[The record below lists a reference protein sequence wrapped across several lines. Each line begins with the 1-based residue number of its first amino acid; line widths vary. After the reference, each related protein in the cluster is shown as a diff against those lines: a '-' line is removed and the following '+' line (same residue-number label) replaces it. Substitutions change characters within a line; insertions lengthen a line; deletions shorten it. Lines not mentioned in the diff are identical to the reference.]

1 MMSVDIVNLIETN
14 PITKLNGNYQS
25 KLIEKVK
32 THFTDYEQ
40 QMFVAS
46 FYCYLNY
53 NKSDFVIDLDNIWRW
68 LGFASKFNSKRLL
81 EKCFIIEKDYKILL
95 NHQVRQ
101 SDDTIINKD
110 YKILLLTKERQ
121 SDDTRGGHNK
131 ETFMLTIE
139 TFKKYCMKAGTK
151 KADEIHDYFIKLE
164 EILHEIIKEESDE
177 LKLQLEQKNTEIQ
190 QIEESK
196 DKELEMKLKQQQC
209 LEREKV
215 LLNQYA
221 TIGSI
226 IYIIKV
232 KTFKTGEYIIKIGQS
247 RKGIM
252 NRYNEHKHKY
262 EECLLLD
269 CFSVNRSH
277 DFENFLHNHEDIRGN
292 RVNNLL
298 NHETELELFL
308 IGKNLS
314 YKTLLKIINNNLT
327 YFDSNDIRK
336 LEKENE
342 QLKMMMQMKND
353 GNDSPL
359 IHELLNMMKSMSSKI
374 DNLEQILQEK
384 TSITTKEEPKIT
396 TGFSQPLATIGPRL
410 QQIHPETLRLV
421 KVYETVSECMKEDT
435 KMKRPSLTK
444 AIMENLVYNG
454 FRWLFVD
461 RELDPSIIH
470 KIEPTKQTKTQN
482 LGYIAQINKEQT
494 EIVNVFIDRKT
505 AAHMNGYE
513 STAALDNPVKNY
525 TLSKDSYYKLYDD
538 CEDELKSA
546 FEEQCGEPFL
556 YKNGAGQF
564 DAENKLTKEFAS
576 KYDCIKQLKMSDK
589 ILAKCYNKD
598 IQYNGYYYKEIGSKL
613 SMK

>member
-53 NKSDFVIDLDNIWRW
+53 NKSEFVIDLDNIWGW
-68 LGFASKFNSKRLL
+68 VGFGQKVNAKRLL
-81 EKCFIIEKDYKILL
+81 EKHF
-95 NHQVRQ
+95 
-101 SDDTIINKD
+101 IINKD
-110 YKILLLTKERQ
+110 YKLSLCQPAGQ
-121 SDDTRGGHNK
+121 STHIKGGHNK

-139 TFKKYCMKAGTK
+139 TFKKYCMKAGTT

-164 EILHEIIKEESDE
+164 EILQEIMKEESDE
-177 LKLQLEQKNTEIQ
+177 LKLQLEEKNVEI
-190 QIEESK
+190 ESK
-196 DKELEMKLKQQQC
+196 DKELEMKLKQQQS

-247 RKGIM
+247 RKGIL

-277 DFENFLHNHEDIRGN
+277 DFENFLHNHEDVRGN

-308 IGKNLS
+308 IGKKLS

-327 YFDSNDIRK
+327 YYDSNDIRK

-342 QLKMMMQMKND
+342 QLKMMMQMKTD
-353 GNDSPL
+353 GNESPL
-359 IHELLNMMKSMSSKI
+359 IHELINMIKLLTKKM
-374 DNLEQILQEK
+374 DNLEKLLQEK
-384 TSITTKEEPKIT
+384 TTITQKEEPKIT

-410 QQIHPETLRLV
+410 QQIHPETLQLV
-421 KVYETVSECMKEDT
+421 KVYETASECMKEDP

-444 AIMENLVYNG
+444 AVMENLVYNG

-461 RELDPSIIH
+461 RELDPTVIHSIQ
-470 KIEPTKQTKTQN
+470 PTKQTKTQN

-494 EIVNVFIDRKT
+494 EIVNVYIDRKT
-505 AAHMNGYE
+505 AAQMNGYE
-513 STAALDNPVKNY
+513 STAALDNPVKNFSL
-525 TLSKDSYYKLYDD
+525 TKDSYYKLYDD
-538 CEDELKSA
+538 CDDELNSA
-546 FEEQCGEPFL
+546 FEEQCGGEPFL

-564 DAENKLTKEFAS
+564 DAEHKLIKEFAS

-589 ILAKCYNKD
+589 TLAKCYNKD
-598 IQYNGYYYKEIGSKL
+598 IQYNGYYYKELGSKL
-613 SMK
+613 SVK

>member
-1 MMSVDIVNLIETN
+1 MSVDIVNLIETN

-32 THFTDYEQ
+32 TYFSDYEQ

-53 NKSDFVIDLDNIWRW
+53 NKTDFVIDLDNIWGW
-68 LGFASKFNSKRLL
+68 LGFSTKQKAKQLL
-81 EKCFIIEKDYKILL
+81 EKKFIVDINYKTLL
-95 NHQVRQ
+95 NHQV
-101 SDDTIINKD
+101 K
-110 YKILLLTKERQ
+110 Q

-131 ETFMLTIE
+131 ETFILNIE

-164 EILHEIIKEESDE
+164 EILQEIIKEESDE
-177 LKLQLEQKNTEIQ
+177 LKMQLEQKNTEIQ

-215 LLNQYA
+215 LLNKFA

-232 KTFKTGEYIIKIGQS
+232 KTFKTGEYVIKIGQS

-262 EECLLLD
+262 DECLLLD

-277 DFENFLHNHEDIRGN
+277 EFEIFLHNHEDIRGN

-298 NHETELELFL
+298 NHENELELFL

-374 DNLEQILQEK
+374 DNLEKILQEK
-384 TSITTKEEPKIT
+384 SSIATTKEEPKIT

-421 KVYETVSECMKEDT
+421 KVYETASECMKEDP

-444 AIMENLVYNG
+444 AVMENLVYNG

-494 EIVNVFIDRKT
+494 EIMNVFIDRKT

-525 TLSKDSYYKLYDD
+525 SLTKDSYYKLYDD
-538 CEDELKSA
+538 CDDELKSA

-589 ILAKCYNKD
+589 TLAKCYNKD
-598 IQYNGYYYKEIGSKL
+598 IQYNGYYYKEIGSK
-613 SMK
+613 

>member
-1 MMSVDIVNLIETN
+1 MEIVKAFNTNSLHTEITIKGTLNDPLFRASDIGAILEISNIRTSINEFNET
-14 PITKLNGNYQS
+14 
-25 KLIEKVK
+25 EKVVHAMS
-32 THFTDYEQ
+32 THGGTQHVTFLTEKGLYKVFFKSRKPIAEKFQNWVYE
-40 QMFVAS
+40 V
-46 FYCYLNY
+46 
-53 NKSDFVIDLDNIWRW
+53 
-68 LGFASKFNSKRLL
+68 
-81 EKCFIIEKDYKILL
+81 
-95 NHQVRQ
+95 
-101 SDDTIINKD
+101 
-110 YKILLLTKERQ
+110 
-121 SDDTRGGHNK
+121 
-131 ETFMLTIE
+131 
-139 TFKKYCMKAGTK
+139 
-151 KADEIHDYFIKLE
+151 
-164 EILHEIIKEESDE
+164 IKELRINGIYD
-177 LKLQLEQKNTEIQ
+177 LQKQLEQKNTEIQ

-196 DKELEMKLKQQQC
+196 DKELEMKLKQQQS

-221 TIGSI
+221 IIGSI

-262 EECLLLD
+262 DECLLLD
-269 CFSVNRSH
+269 CFSVNTSH

-298 NHETELELFL
+298 NHENEVELFL

-374 DNLEQILQEK
+374 DNLEKILQAK
-384 TSITTKEEPKIT
+384 SSIATTTKEEPKIT

-494 EIVNVFIDRKT
+494 EIMNVFIDRKT

-538 CEDELKSA
+538 CQDELKSA

-589 ILAKCYNKD
+589 TLAKCYNKD

>member
-1 MMSVDIVNLIETN
+1 MEIVKAFNSNSLHTEITIKGTLNDPLFRASDIGAILEISNIRTTINEFNET
-14 PITKLNGNYQS
+14 
-25 KLIEKVK
+25 EKVVHTMD
-32 THFTDYEQ
+32 THGGTQNVSFLTEKGLYKVLFKSRKPIAEKFQNWVYE
-40 QMFVAS
+40 V
-46 FYCYLNY
+46 
-53 NKSDFVIDLDNIWRW
+53 
-68 LGFASKFNSKRLL
+68 
-81 EKCFIIEKDYKILL
+81 
-95 NHQVRQ
+95 
-101 SDDTIINKD
+101 
-110 YKILLLTKERQ
+110 
-121 SDDTRGGHNK
+121 
-131 ETFMLTIE
+131 
-139 TFKKYCMKAGTK
+139 
-151 KADEIHDYFIKLE
+151 
-164 EILHEIIKEESDE
+164 IKELRINGIYD
-177 LKLQLEQKNTEIQ
+177 LQKQLEQKNVEIQ

-232 KTFKTGEYIIKIGQS
+232 KTFKTGEYVIKIGQS
-247 RKGIM
+247 RKGIL

-269 CFSVNRSH
+269 CFSVNTSH
-277 DFENFLHNHEDIRGN
+277 EFENFLHNHEDIRGN

-298 NHETELELFL
+298 NHENELELFL

-374 DNLEQILQEK
+374 DNLEKLIQEK
-384 TSITTKEEPKIT
+384 TSIATTKEEPKIT

-494 EIVNVFIDRKT
+494 EIVNVYIDRKT

-538 CEDELKSA
+538 CQDELKSA
-546 FEEQCGEPFL
+546 FEEQCGEPLL

-564 DAENKLTKEFAS
+564 DAEHKLTKEFAS

-589 ILAKCYNKD
+589 TLAKCYNKD

>member
-53 NKSDFVIDLDNIWRW
+53 NKSEFVIDLDNIWGW
-68 LGFASKFNSKRLL
+68 VGFGQKVNAKRLL
-81 EKCFIIEKDYKILL
+81 EKHF
-95 NHQVRQ
+95 
-101 SDDTIINKD
+101 IINKD
-110 YKILLLTKERQ
+110 YKLSLCQPAGQ
-121 SDDTRGGHNK
+121 STHIKGGHNK

-139 TFKKYCMKAGTK
+139 TFKKYCMKAGTT

-164 EILHEIIKEESDE
+164 EILQEIMKEESDE
-177 LKLQLEQKNTEIQ
+177 LKLQLEEKNVEI
-190 QIEESK
+190 ESK
-196 DKELEMKLKQQQC
+196 DKEMEMKLKQQQC
-209 LEREKV
+209 LEREKA

-221 TIGSI
+221 TFGSI

-262 EECLLLD
+262 DECLLLD

-277 DFENFLHNHEDIRGN
+277 DFEIFLHNHEDIRGN

-374 DNLEQILQEK
+374 DNLEKLLQEK
-384 TSITTKEEPKIT
+384 MTKEEPKIT

-410 QQIHPETLRLV
+410 QQIHPETLQLV
-421 KVYETVSECMKEDT
+421 KVHETVSECMKEDP

-444 AIMENLVYNG
+444 AVMENLVYNG

-470 KIEPTKQTKTQN
+470 SIQPTKQTKIQN

-513 STAALDNPVKNY
+513 STAALDNPVKNFSL
-525 TLSKDSYYKLYDD
+525 TKDTYYKLYDD
-538 CEDELKSA
+538 CDAELKTA
-546 FEEQCGEPFL
+546 FKEQCGEPFL

-589 ILAKCYNKD
+589 TLTKCYNKD

>member
-1 MMSVDIVNLIETN
+1 MSLLVYNMSVDIVNLIETN

-32 THFTDYEQ
+32 IHFTDYEQ

-53 NKSDFVIDLDNIWRW
+53 NKTDFVIDLDNIWKW
-68 LGFASKFNSKRLL
+68 LGFSTKQKAKQLL
-81 EKCFIIEKDYKILL
+81 EKNFIIDINYKTSL
-95 NHQVRQ
+95 NHQV
-101 SDDTIINKD
+101 K
-110 YKILLLTKERQ
+110 Q

-131 ETFMLTIE
+131 ETFMLNIE

-164 EILHEIIKEESDE
+164 EILYDIMKEESDE
-177 LKLQLEQKNTEIQ
+177 LKLQLEQKNTEI
-190 QIEESK
+190 ESK
-196 DKELEMKLKQQQC
+196 DKELEMKLKQQQT

-247 RKGIM
+247 RKGIL

-277 DFENFLHNHEDIRGN
+277 DFENFLHNHEDVRGN

-308 IGKNLS
+308 IGKKLS

-342 QLKMMMQMKND
+342 QLKIMMQMKTD

-359 IHELLNMMKSMSSKI
+359 IHELINMVKSLTKKM
-374 DNLEQILQEK
+374 DNLEKLLQEK
-384 TSITTKEEPKIT
+384 TTKEEPKIT

-410 QQIHPETLRLV
+410 QQIHPETLQLV
-421 KVYETVSECMKEDT
+421 KVHETASECMKYDP

-444 AIMENLVYNG
+444 AVMENLVYNG

-461 RELDPSIIH
+461 RELDPNVIHSIQ
-470 KIEPTKQTKTQN
+470 PTKQTKTQN

-505 AAHMNGYE
+505 AAQMNGYE
-513 STAALDNPVKNY
+513 STSALDNPVKNFSL
-525 TLSKDSYYKLYDD
+525 TKDSYYKLYDD
-538 CEDELKSA
+538 CDDELKSA
-546 FEEQCGEPFL
+546 FEEQCGGEPFL

-564 DAENKLTKEFAS
+564 DADHKLTKEFAS

-589 ILAKCYNKD
+589 TLTKCYNKD

-613 SMK
+613 SVK

>member
-95 NHQVRQ
+95 
-101 SDDTIINKD
+101 
-110 YKILLLTKERQ
+110 LTKEKQ

-164 EILHEIIKEESDE
+164 EILQEIIKEESNE
-177 LKLQLEQKNTEIQ
+177 LKLQLEQKNVEIQ

-209 LEREKV
+209 LEREKI

-232 KTFKTGEYIIKIGQS
+232 KMFTTGEYIIKIGQS

-262 EECLLLD
+262 DECLLLD

-277 DFENFLHNHEDIRGN
+277 EFENFLHNHEDIRGN

-298 NHETELELFL
+298 NHENELELFL

-374 DNLEQILQEK
+374 DNLEKLIQEK
-384 TSITTKEEPKIT
+384 TSIATTKEEPKIT

-470 KIEPTKQTKTQN
+470 KIEPTKQTKTPN

-494 EIVNVFIDRKT
+494 EIVNVYIDRKT

-538 CEDELKSA
+538 CQDELKSA

-564 DAENKLTKEFAS
+564 DAEHKLTNEFAS

-589 ILAKCYNKD
+589 TLTKCYNKD

>member
-1 MMSVDIVNLIETN
+1 MSVDIVNLIETN

-95 NHQVRQ
+95 
-101 SDDTIINKD
+101 
-110 YKILLLTKERQ
+110 LTKEKQ

-164 EILHEIIKEESDE
+164 EIFQEIIKEESNE
-177 LKLQLEQKNTEIQ
+177 LKLQLEQKNVEIQ

-209 LEREKV
+209 LEREKI

-232 KTFKTGEYIIKIGQS
+232 KMFTTGEYIIKIGQS

-262 EECLLLD
+262 DECLLLD

-277 DFENFLHNHEDIRGN
+277 EFENFLHNHEDIRGN

-298 NHETELELFL
+298 NHENELELFL

-374 DNLEQILQEK
+374 DNLEKLIQEK
-384 TSITTKEEPKIT
+384 TSIATTKEEPKIT

-494 EIVNVFIDRKT
+494 EIVNVYIDRKT

-538 CEDELKSA
+538 CQDELKSA

-564 DAENKLTKEFAS
+564 DAEHKLTNEFAS

-589 ILAKCYNKD
+589 TLTKCYNKD

>member
-1 MMSVDIVNLIETN
+1 MQQALNIVELIESN
-14 PITKLNGNYQS
+14 PITRLNQTYNVKLLD
-25 KLIEKVK
+25 KIK
-32 THFTDYEQ
+32 TNFTEYEQ
-40 QMFVAS
+40 QLFLTS

-53 NKSDFVIDLDNIWRW
+53 NKKTDFVIDLDNVWRW

-95 NHQVRQ
+95 PTHEKQDV
-101 SDDTIINKD
+101 T
-110 YKILLLTKERQ
+110 TH
-121 SDDTRGGHNK
+121 GGHNK
-131 ETFMLTIE
+131 ETIMLNID
-139 TFKKYCMKAGTK
+139 TFKKFCMKAGTK

-164 EILHEIIKEESDE
+164 EILHDVMKEESDE

-196 DKELEMKLKQQQC
+196 DKELEMKLKEQQS

-232 KTFKTGEYIIKIGQS
+232 KTFKAGEYIIKIGQS
-247 RKGIM
+247 RKGII

-277 DFENFLHNHEDIRGN
+277 DFENFLHNHEDVRGN

-342 QLKMMMQMKND
+342 QLKMMMQLKAD

-359 IHELLNMMKSMSSKI
+359 IHELINMVKSLTKKM
-374 DNLEQILQEK
+374 DNLEKLLQEK
-384 TSITTKEEPKIT
+384 TTKEEPKIT

-410 QQIHPETLRLV
+410 QQIHPETLQLV
-421 KVYETVSECMKEDT
+421 KVYETASECMKEDP

-444 AIMENLVYNG
+444 AVMENLVYNG

-461 RELDPSIIH
+461 RELDPTVIHSIQ
-470 KIEPTKQTKTQN
+470 PTKQTKTQN

-505 AAHMNGYE
+505 AAQMNGYE
-513 STAALDNPVKNY
+513 STAALDNPVKNFSL
-525 TLSKDSYYKLYDD
+525 TKDSYYKLYDD
-538 CEDELKSA
+538 CDDELKSA
-546 FEEQCGEPFL
+546 FEEQCGGEPFL

-564 DAENKLTKEFAS
+564 DAEHKLIKEFAS

-589 ILAKCYNKD
+589 TLAKCYNKD
-598 IQYNGYYYKEIGSKL
+598 IQYNGYYYKELGSKL
-613 SMK
+613 SVK

>member
-1 MMSVDIVNLIETN
+1 MSVDIVNLIETN

-32 THFTDYEQ
+32 IHFTDYEQ

-53 NKSDFVIDLDNIWRW
+53 NKTDFVIDLDNIWGW
-68 LGFASKFNSKRLL
+68 LGFSTKQKAKQLL
-81 EKCFIIEKDYKILL
+81 EKNFIIDINYKTLL

-101 SDDTIINKD
+101 SDDTIIEKD

-177 LKLQLEQKNTEIQ
+177 LKLQLEQNNVEI
-190 QIEESK
+190 ETKE
-196 DKELEMKLKQQQC
+196 KELEMKLKQQQS

-262 EECLLLD
+262 DECLLLD

-444 AIMENLVYNG
+444 ATMENLVYNG

-494 EIVNVFIDRKT
+494 EIMNVFIDRKT

-538 CEDELKSA
+538 CQDELKSA

-564 DAENKLTKEFAS
+564 DAEHKLTKEFAS

-589 ILAKCYNKD
+589 TLAKCYNKD

-613 SMK
+613 SVK

>member
-1 MMSVDIVNLIETN
+1 MSLLVYNMSVDIVNLIETN

-32 THFTDYEQ
+32 NHFSDYEQ

-53 NKSDFVIDLDNIWRW
+53 NKTDFVIDLDNIWRW
-68 LGFASKFNSKRLL
+68 LGFSTKQKAKQLL
-81 EKCFIIEKDYKILL
+81 EKNFIIDINYKTSL
-95 NHQVRQ
+95 NHQV
-101 SDDTIINKD
+101 K
-110 YKILLLTKERQ
+110 Q

-131 ETFMLTIE
+131 ETFMLNIE

-164 EILHEIIKEESDE
+164 EILYDIMKEEGDE
-177 LKLQLEQKNTEIQ
+177 LKLQLEQKNTEI
-190 QIEESK
+190 ESK
-196 DKELEMKLKQQQC
+196 DKELEMKLKQQQS

-247 RKGIM
+247 RKGIL

-277 DFENFLHNHEDIRGN
+277 DFENFLHNHEDVRGN

-342 QLKMMMQMKND
+342 QLKMMMQMKTD
-353 GNDSPL
+353 GNDSPM
-359 IHELLNMMKSMSSKI
+359 IHELLNMMKTMSSKV
-374 DNLEQILQEK
+374 DNLEKLLQEK
-384 TSITTKEEPKIT
+384 TTKEEPKIT

-410 QQIHPETLRLV
+410 QQIHPETLQLV
-421 KVYETVSECMKEDT
+421 KVYETASECMKEDP

-444 AIMENLVYNG
+444 AVMENLVYNG

-461 RELDPSIIH
+461 RELDPTVIHSIQ
-470 KIEPTKQTKTQN
+470 PTKQTKTQN

-505 AAHMNGYE
+505 AAQMNGYE
-513 STAALDNPVKNY
+513 STSALDNPVKNFSL
-525 TLSKDSYYKLYDD
+525 TKDSYYKLYDD

-546 FEEQCGEPFL
+546 FEEQCGGEPFL

-564 DAENKLTKEFAS
+564 DAEHKLTKEFAS
-576 KYDCIKQLKMSDK
+576 KYDCIKQMKMSDK
-589 ILAKCYNKD
+589 TLAKCYNKD

-613 SMK
+613 YVK

>member
-1 MMSVDIVNLIETN
+1 MEIVKAFNTNSLHTEITIKGTLNDPLFRASDIGAILEISNIRTSINEFNET
-14 PITKLNGNYQS
+14 
-25 KLIEKVK
+25 EKVVHAMS
-32 THFTDYEQ
+32 THGGTQHVTFLTEKGLYKVLFKSRKPIAEKFQNWVYE
-40 QMFVAS
+40 V
-46 FYCYLNY
+46 
-53 NKSDFVIDLDNIWRW
+53 
-68 LGFASKFNSKRLL
+68 
-81 EKCFIIEKDYKILL
+81 
-95 NHQVRQ
+95 
-101 SDDTIINKD
+101 
-110 YKILLLTKERQ
+110 
-121 SDDTRGGHNK
+121 
-131 ETFMLTIE
+131 
-139 TFKKYCMKAGTK
+139 
-151 KADEIHDYFIKLE
+151 
-164 EILHEIIKEESDE
+164 IKELRINGIYD
-177 LKLQLEQKNTEIQ
+177 LQKQLEQKNTEIQ

-196 DKELEMKLKQQQC
+196 DKELEMKLKQQQS

-221 TIGSI
+221 IIGSI

-262 EECLLLD
+262 DECLLLD
-269 CFSVNRSH
+269 CFSVNTSH

-298 NHETELELFL
+298 NHENEVELFL

-374 DNLEQILQEK
+374 DNLEKILQAK
-384 TSITTKEEPKIT
+384 SSIATTTKEEPKIT

-494 EIVNVFIDRKT
+494 EIMNVFIDRKT

-538 CEDELKSA
+538 CQDELKSA

-589 ILAKCYNKD
+589 TLAKCYNKD

>member
-53 NKSDFVIDLDNIWRW
+53 NKSEFVIDLDNIWGW
-68 LGFASKFNSKRLL
+68 VGFGQKVNAKRLL
-81 EKCFIIEKDYKILL
+81 EKHF
-95 NHQVRQ
+95 
-101 SDDTIINKD
+101 IINKD
-110 YKILLLTKERQ
+110 YKLSLCQPAGQ
-121 SDDTRGGHNK
+121 STHIKGGHNK

-164 EILHEIIKEESDE
+164 EILQEIMKEESDE
-177 LKLQLEQKNTEIQ
+177 LKLQLEEKNVEI
-190 QIEESK
+190 ESK
-196 DKELEMKLKQQQC
+196 DKELEMKLKEQQS

-262 EECLLLD
+262 DECLLLD

-277 DFENFLHNHEDIRGN
+277 EFENFLHNHEDIRGN

-298 NHETELELFL
+298 NHENELELFL

-314 YKTLLKIINNNLT
+314 YKSLLKIINNNLT

-342 QLKMMMQMKND
+342 QLKLMMQMKND

-359 IHELLNMMKSMSSKI
+359 IHELVNMMKSMSSKI
-374 DNLEQILQEK
+374 DNLEKLIQEK
-384 TSITTKEEPKIT
+384 SSITTTKEEPKMT

-410 QQIHPETLRLV
+410 QKIHPETLQLV
-421 KVYETVSECMKEDT
+421 KVYETASECMKEDT

-444 AIMENLVYNG
+444 AVMENLLYNG

-482 LGYIAQINKEQT
+482 LGYIAQINKHQT
-494 EIVNVFIDRKT
+494 EIVNVYIDRKT
-505 AAHMNGYE
+505 AAHINGYE
-513 STAALDNPVKNY
+513 STSALDNPVKNY
-525 TLSKDSYYKLYDD
+525 TLSKEYYYKLYDD
-538 CEDELKSA
+538 CDDELKSS
-546 FEEQCGEPFL
+546 FEEQYGEPFL

-589 ILAKCYNKD
+589 TLTKCYNKD

>member
-1 MMSVDIVNLIETN
+1 MSLLVYNMSVDIVNLIETN

-32 THFTDYEQ
+32 NHFSDYEQ

-53 NKSDFVIDLDNIWRW
+53 NKTDFVIDLDNIWKW
-68 LGFASKFNSKRLL
+68 LGFSTKQKAKQLL
-81 EKCFIIEKDYKILL
+81 EKNFIIDINYKTSL
-95 NHQVRQ
+95 NHQV
-101 SDDTIINKD
+101 K
-110 YKILLLTKERQ
+110 Q

-131 ETFMLTIE
+131 ETFMLNIE

-164 EILHEIIKEESDE
+164 EILYDIMKEESDE
-177 LKLQLEQKNTEIQ
+177 LKLQLEQKNVEIQ

-196 DKELEMKLKQQQC
+196 DKELEMKLKQQQS

-247 RKGIM
+247 RKGIL

-277 DFENFLHNHEDIRGN
+277 DFENFLHNHEDVRGN

-342 QLKMMMQMKND
+342 QLKIMMQMKTD

-359 IHELLNMMKSMSSKI
+359 IHELINMVKSLTKKM
-374 DNLEQILQEK
+374 DNLEKLLQEK
-384 TSITTKEEPKIT
+384 TTKEEPKIT

-410 QQIHPETLRLV
+410 QQIHPETLQLV
-421 KVYETVSECMKEDT
+421 KVYETVSECMKEDQ

-444 AIMENLVYNG
+444 AVMENLVYNG

-461 RELDPSIIH
+461 RELDSSVIHSIQ
-470 KIEPTKQTKTQN
+470 PTKQTKTQN

-505 AAHMNGYE
+505 AAQMNGYE
-513 STAALDNPVKNY
+513 STSALDNPVKNFSL
-525 TLSKDSYYKLYDD
+525 TKDSYYKLYDD
-538 CEDELKSA
+538 CDDELKSA
-546 FEEQCGEPFL
+546 FEEQCGGEPFL

-564 DAENKLTKEFAS
+564 DADHKLTKEFAS

-589 ILAKCYNKD
+589 TLTKCYNKD

-613 SMK
+613 SVK

>member
-1 MMSVDIVNLIETN
+1 MSLLVYNMSVDIVNLIETN

-32 THFTDYEQ
+32 NHFSDYEQ

-53 NKSDFVIDLDNIWRW
+53 NKTDFVIDLDNIWRW
-68 LGFASKFNSKRLL
+68 LGFSTKQKAKQLL
-81 EKCFIIEKDYKILL
+81 EKNFIIDINYKTSL
-95 NHQVRQ
+95 NHQV
-101 SDDTIINKD
+101 K
-110 YKILLLTKERQ
+110 Q

-131 ETFMLTIE
+131 ETFMLNIE

-196 DKELEMKLKQQQC
+196 DKELEMKLKQQQS

-247 RKGIM
+247 RKGIL

-277 DFENFLHNHEDIRGN
+277 DFENFLHNHEDVRGN

-342 QLKMMMQMKND
+342 QLKMMMQMKTD
-353 GNDSPL
+353 GNDSPM
-359 IHELLNMMKSMSSKI
+359 IHELLNMMKTMSSKV
-374 DNLEQILQEK
+374 DNLEKLLQEK
-384 TSITTKEEPKIT
+384 TTKEEPKIT

-410 QQIHPETLRLV
+410 QQIHPETLQLV
-421 KVYETVSECMKEDT
+421 KVYETASECMKEDP

-444 AIMENLVYNG
+444 AVMENLVYNG

-461 RELDPSIIH
+461 RELDPTVIHSIQ
-470 KIEPTKQTKTQN
+470 PTKQTKTQN

-505 AAHMNGYE
+505 AAQMNGYE
-513 STAALDNPVKNY
+513 STAALDNPVKNFSL
-525 TLSKDSYYKLYDD
+525 TKDSYYKLYDD

-546 FEEQCGEPFL
+546 FEEQCGGEPFL

-564 DAENKLTKEFAS
+564 DAEHKLTKEFAS
-576 KYDCIKQLKMSDK
+576 KYDCIKQMKMSDK
-589 ILAKCYNKD
+589 TLAKCYNKD

-613 SMK
+613 YVK

>member
-53 NKSDFVIDLDNIWRW
+53 NKSEFVIDLDNIWGW
-68 LGFASKFNSKRLL
+68 VGFGQKVNAKRLL
-81 EKCFIIEKDYKILL
+81 EKHF
-95 NHQVRQ
+95 
-101 SDDTIINKD
+101 IINKD
-110 YKILLLTKERQ
+110 YKLSLCQPAGQ
-121 SDDTRGGHNK
+121 STHIKGGHNK

-139 TFKKYCMKAGTK
+139 TFKKYCMKAGTT

-164 EILHEIIKEESDE
+164 EILQEIMKEESDE
-177 LKLQLEQKNTEIQ
+177 LKLQLEEKNVEI
-190 QIEESK
+190 ESK
-196 DKELEMKLKQQQC
+196 DKELEMKLKEQQS

-232 KTFKTGEYIIKIGQS
+232 KTFSKTGEYIIKIGQS

-262 EECLLLD
+262 DECLLLD

-277 DFENFLHNHEDIRGN
+277 EFENFLHNHEDIRGN

-298 NHETELELFL
+298 NHENELELFL

-314 YKTLLKIINNNLT
+314 YKSLLKIINNNLT

-342 QLKMMMQMKND
+342 QLKLMMQMKND

-359 IHELLNMMKSMSSKI
+359 IHELVNMMKSMSSKI
-374 DNLEQILQEK
+374 DNLEKLIQEK
-384 TSITTKEEPKIT
+384 SSITTTKEEPKMT

-410 QQIHPETLRLV
+410 QKIHPETLQLV
-421 KVYETVSECMKEDT
+421 KVYETASECMKEDT

-444 AIMENLVYNG
+444 AVMENLLYNG

-482 LGYIAQINKEQT
+482 LGYIAQINKHQT
-494 EIVNVFIDRKT
+494 EIVNVYIDRKT
-505 AAHMNGYE
+505 AAHINGYE
-513 STAALDNPVKNY
+513 STSALDNPVKNY
-525 TLSKDSYYKLYDD
+525 TLSKEYYYKLYDD
-538 CEDELKSA
+538 CDDELKSS
-546 FEEQCGEPFL
+546 FEEQYGEPFL

-589 ILAKCYNKD
+589 TLTKCYNKD

>member
-1 MMSVDIVNLIETN
+1 MEIVKAFNTNSLHTEITIKGTLNDPLFRASDIGAILEISNIRTSINEFNET
-14 PITKLNGNYQS
+14 
-25 KLIEKVK
+25 EKVVHAMDSHGGTQHVTFLTEK
-32 THFTDYEQ
+32 GLYKVLFKSRKPIAEKFQNWVYE
-40 QMFVAS
+40 V
-46 FYCYLNY
+46 
-53 NKSDFVIDLDNIWRW
+53 
-68 LGFASKFNSKRLL
+68 
-81 EKCFIIEKDYKILL
+81 
-95 NHQVRQ
+95 
-101 SDDTIINKD
+101 
-110 YKILLLTKERQ
+110 
-121 SDDTRGGHNK
+121 
-131 ETFMLTIE
+131 
-139 TFKKYCMKAGTK
+139 
-151 KADEIHDYFIKLE
+151 
-164 EILHEIIKEESDE
+164 IKELRINGIYD
-177 LKLQLEQKNTEIQ
+177 LQKQLEQKNTEIQ
-190 QIEESK
+190 QIEELK
-196 DKELEMKLKQQQC
+196 EKELEMKLKQQQS

-232 KTFKTGEYIIKIGQS
+232 KTFKTGEDIIKIGQS

-262 EECLLLD
+262 DECLLLD

-374 DNLEQILQEK
+374 DNLEKILQEK
-384 TSITTKEEPKIT
+384 SSIATTKEEPKIT

-470 KIEPTKQTKTQN
+470 KIEPTKQTKTRN

-494 EIVNVFIDRKT
+494 EIMNVYIDRKT

-538 CEDELKSA
+538 CDDELKSA

-589 ILAKCYNKD
+589 TLAKCYNKD

-613 SMK
+613 SHK

>member
-95 NHQVRQ
+95 
-101 SDDTIINKD
+101 
-110 YKILLLTKERQ
+110 LTKEKQ

-164 EILHEIIKEESDE
+164 EIFQEIIKEESNE
-177 LKLQLEQKNTEIQ
+177 LKLQLEQKNVEIQ

-209 LEREKV
+209 LEREKI

-232 KTFKTGEYIIKIGQS
+232 KMFTTGEYIIKIGQS

-262 EECLLLD
+262 DECLLLD

-277 DFENFLHNHEDIRGN
+277 EFENFLHNHEDIRGN

-298 NHETELELFL
+298 NHENELELFL

-374 DNLEQILQEK
+374 DNLEKLIQEK
-384 TSITTKEEPKIT
+384 TSIATTKEEPKIT

-470 KIEPTKQTKTQN
+470 KIEPTKQTKTPN

-494 EIVNVFIDRKT
+494 EIVNVYIDRKT

-538 CEDELKSA
+538 CQDELKSA

-564 DAENKLTKEFAS
+564 DAEHKLTNEFAS

-589 ILAKCYNKD
+589 TLTKCYNKD

>member
-1 MMSVDIVNLIETN
+1 MEIVKAFNTNSLHTEITIKGTLNDPLFRASDIGAILEISNIRTSINEFNET
-14 PITKLNGNYQS
+14 
-25 KLIEKVK
+25 EKVVHAMS
-32 THFTDYEQ
+32 THGGTQHVTFLTEKGLYKVLFKSRKPIAEKFQNWVYE
-40 QMFVAS
+40 V
-46 FYCYLNY
+46 
-53 NKSDFVIDLDNIWRW
+53 
-68 LGFASKFNSKRLL
+68 
-81 EKCFIIEKDYKILL
+81 
-95 NHQVRQ
+95 
-101 SDDTIINKD
+101 
-110 YKILLLTKERQ
+110 
-121 SDDTRGGHNK
+121 
-131 ETFMLTIE
+131 
-139 TFKKYCMKAGTK
+139 
-151 KADEIHDYFIKLE
+151 
-164 EILHEIIKEESDE
+164 IKELRINGIYD
-177 LKLQLEQKNTEIQ
+177 LQKQLEQKNTEIQ

-196 DKELEMKLKQQQC
+196 DKELEMKLKQQQS

-221 TIGSI
+221 IIGSI

-262 EECLLLD
+262 DECLLLD
-269 CFSVNRSH
+269 CFSVNTSH

-298 NHETELELFL
+298 NHENEVELFL

-374 DNLEQILQEK
+374 DNLEKILQAK
-384 TSITTKEEPKIT
+384 SSIATTTKEEPKIT
-396 TGFSQPLATIGPRL
+396 TGFSQPFATIGPRL

-494 EIVNVFIDRKT
+494 EIMNVFIDRKT

-538 CEDELKSA
+538 CQDELKSA

-589 ILAKCYNKD
+589 TLAKCYNKD

>member
-32 THFTDYEQ
+32 VHFTDYEQ
-40 QMFVAS
+40 QLFVAS

-53 NKSDFVIDLDNIWRW
+53 NKKDFVIDLDNIWKW
-68 LGFASKFNSKRLL
+68 LGFNQKYNAKCML
-81 EKCFIIEKDYKILL
+81 EKNFIIDINYKIFAPEP
-95 NHQVRQ
+95 
-101 SDDTIINKD
+101 SGAKKD
-110 YKILLLTKERQ
+110 P
-121 SDDTRGGHNK
+121 RGGHNK
-131 ETFMLTIE
+131 EKIMLNIE

-164 EILHEIIKEESDE
+164 DILHDIIKEESDE

-196 DKELEMKLKQQQC
+196 DKELEMKLKQQQT

-232 KTFKTGEYIIKIGQS
+232 KTFKTGEYVIKIGQS

-262 EECLLLD
+262 DECLLLD
-269 CFSVNRSH
+269 CFSVNTCH
-277 DFENFLHNHEDIRGN
+277 EFEKFLHNHEDIRGN

-342 QLKMMMQMKND
+342 QLKMMMQLKAD

-359 IHELLNMMKSMSSKI
+359 IHELINMVKSLTKKM
-374 DNLEQILQEK
+374 DNLEKLMQEK
-384 TSITTKEEPKIT
+384 TTKEEPKIT

-410 QQIHPETLRLV
+410 QQIHPETLQLV
-421 KVYETVSECMKEDT
+421 KVYETASECMKEDP

-444 AIMENLVYNG
+444 AVMENLVYNG

-461 RELDPSIIH
+461 RELDPTVIHSIQ
-470 KIEPTKQTKTQN
+470 PTKQTKTQN

-505 AAHMNGYE
+505 AAQMNGYE
-513 STAALDNPVKNY
+513 STAALDNPVKNFSL
-525 TLSKDSYYKLYDD
+525 TKDSYYKLYDD
-538 CEDELKSA
+538 CDDELKSA
-546 FEEQCGEPFL
+546 FEEQCGGEPFL

-564 DAENKLTKEFAS
+564 DADHTLIKAFAS

-589 ILAKCYNKD
+589 TLAKCYNKD
-598 IQYNGYYYKEIGSKL
+598 IQYNGYYYKELGSKL
-613 SMK
+613 SVK

>member
-1 MMSVDIVNLIETN
+1 MEIVKAFNTNTLHTEITIKGTLNDPLFRASDVGAILEISNIRTSINEFNET
-14 PITKLNGNYQS
+14 
-25 KLIEKVK
+25 EKVVHTMETHGGTQNVSFLTEKGLYKVLFKSRK
-32 THFTDYEQ
+32 TIAEKFQNWVYE
-40 QMFVAS
+40 V
-46 FYCYLNY
+46 
-53 NKSDFVIDLDNIWRW
+53 
-68 LGFASKFNSKRLL
+68 
-81 EKCFIIEKDYKILL
+81 
-95 NHQVRQ
+95 
-101 SDDTIINKD
+101 
-110 YKILLLTKERQ
+110 
-121 SDDTRGGHNK
+121 
-131 ETFMLTIE
+131 
-139 TFKKYCMKAGTK
+139 
-151 KADEIHDYFIKLE
+151 
-164 EILHEIIKEESDE
+164 IKELRINGIYD
-177 LKLQLEQKNTEIQ
+177 LQKQLEQKNTEIQ

-215 LLNQYA
+215 LLDQYA

-226 IYIIKV
+226 VYIIKV

-262 EECLLLD
+262 DECLLLD
-269 CFSVNRSH
+269 CFSVNTSH
-277 DFENFLHNHEDIRGN
+277 EFEKFLHNHEDIRGN

-298 NHETELELFL
+298 NHENEVELFL

-314 YKTLLKIINNNLT
+314 YKTILKIINNNLT

-342 QLKMMMQMKND
+342 QLKMMIQLKTD

-359 IHELLNMMKSMSSKI
+359 THELINMIKSMSSKI
-374 DNLEQILQEK
+374 DNLEKILQEK
-384 TSITTKEEPKIT
+384 MTITPKEEPKIT

-410 QQIHPETLRLV
+410 QQIHPETLQLV
-421 KVYETVSECMKEDT
+421 KVHETVSECMKEDT

-444 AIMENLVYNG
+444 AVMENLVYNG

-470 KIEPTKQTKTQN
+470 KIEPTKQTKIQN

-505 AAHMNGYE
+505 AAHMNGYQ
-513 STAALDNPVKNY
+513 STAALDNPVKNFSL
-525 TLSKDSYYKLYDD
+525 TKDSYYKLYDD

-546 FEEQCGEPFL
+546 FEEQCGGEPFL

-564 DAENKLTKEFAS
+564 DAENKLTKEFVS

-589 ILAKCYNKD
+589 TLAKCYNKD

>member
-1 MMSVDIVNLIETN
+1 MSTHGGTQHVTFLTEKGLYKVLFKSRK
-14 PITKLNGNYQS
+14 PIA
-25 KLIEKVK
+25 EKFQNWV
-32 THFTDYEQ
+32 YE
-40 QMFVAS
+40 V
-46 FYCYLNY
+46 
-53 NKSDFVIDLDNIWRW
+53 
-68 LGFASKFNSKRLL
+68 
-81 EKCFIIEKDYKILL
+81 
-95 NHQVRQ
+95 
-101 SDDTIINKD
+101 
-110 YKILLLTKERQ
+110 
-121 SDDTRGGHNK
+121 
-131 ETFMLTIE
+131 
-139 TFKKYCMKAGTK
+139 
-151 KADEIHDYFIKLE
+151 
-164 EILHEIIKEESDE
+164 IKELRINGIYD
-177 LKLQLEQKNTEIQ
+177 LQKQLEQKNTEIQ

-196 DKELEMKLKQQQC
+196 DKELEMKLKQQQS

-221 TIGSI
+221 IIGSI

-262 EECLLLD
+262 DECLLLD

-374 DNLEQILQEK
+374 DNLEKILQEK
-384 TSITTKEEPKIT
+384 SSKEEPKIT

-494 EIVNVFIDRKT
+494 EIMNVFIDRKT

-538 CEDELKSA
+538 CQDELKSA

-589 ILAKCYNKD
+589 TLAKCYNKD

>member
-1 MMSVDIVNLIETN
+1 MSVDIVNLIETN

-53 NKSDFVIDLDNIWRW
+53 NKSEFVIDLDNIWGW
-68 LGFASKFNSKRLL
+68 VGFGQKVNAKRLL
-81 EKCFIIEKDYKILL
+81 EKHF
-95 NHQVRQ
+95 
-101 SDDTIINKD
+101 IINKD
-110 YKILLLTKERQ
+110 YKLSLCQPAGQ
-121 SDDTRGGHNK
+121 STHIKGGHNK

-139 TFKKYCMKAGTK
+139 TFKKYCMKAGTT

-164 EILHEIIKEESDE
+164 EILQEIMKEESDE
-177 LKLQLEQKNTEIQ
+177 LKLQLEEKNVEI
-190 QIEESK
+190 ESK
-196 DKELEMKLKQQQC
+196 DKELEMKLKQQQS

-247 RKGIM
+247 RKGIL

-277 DFENFLHNHEDIRGN
+277 DFENFLHNHEDVRGN

-308 IGKNLS
+308 IGKKLS

-327 YFDSNDIRK
+327 YYDSNDIRK

-342 QLKMMMQMKND
+342 QLKMMMQMKTD
-353 GNDSPL
+353 GNESPL
-359 IHELLNMMKSMSSKI
+359 IHELINMIKLLTKKM
-374 DNLEQILQEK
+374 DNLEKLLQEK
-384 TSITTKEEPKIT
+384 TTITQKEEPKIT

-410 QQIHPETLRLV
+410 QQIHPETLQLV
-421 KVYETVSECMKEDT
+421 KVYETASECMKEDP

-444 AIMENLVYNG
+444 AVMENLVYNG

-461 RELDPSIIH
+461 RELDPTVIHSIQ
-470 KIEPTKQTKTQN
+470 PTKQTKTQN

-494 EIVNVFIDRKT
+494 EIVNVYIDRKT
-505 AAHMNGYE
+505 AAQMNGYE
-513 STAALDNPVKNY
+513 STAALDNPVKNFSL
-525 TLSKDSYYKLYDD
+525 TKDSYYKLYDD
-538 CEDELKSA
+538 CDDELNSA
-546 FEEQCGEPFL
+546 FEEQCGGEPFL

-564 DAENKLTKEFAS
+564 DAEHKLIKEFAS

-589 ILAKCYNKD
+589 TLAKCYNKD
-598 IQYNGYYYKEIGSKL
+598 IQYNGYYYKELGSKL
-613 SMK
+613 SVK

>member
-1 MMSVDIVNLIETN
+1 MEIVKAFNSNSLHTEITIKGTLNDPLFRASDIGAILEISNIRTTINEFNET
-14 PITKLNGNYQS
+14 
-25 KLIEKVK
+25 EKVVHTMD
-32 THFTDYEQ
+32 THGGTQNVSFLTEKGLYKVLFKSRKPIAEKFQNWVYE
-40 QMFVAS
+40 V
-46 FYCYLNY
+46 
-53 NKSDFVIDLDNIWRW
+53 
-68 LGFASKFNSKRLL
+68 
-81 EKCFIIEKDYKILL
+81 
-95 NHQVRQ
+95 
-101 SDDTIINKD
+101 
-110 YKILLLTKERQ
+110 
-121 SDDTRGGHNK
+121 
-131 ETFMLTIE
+131 
-139 TFKKYCMKAGTK
+139 
-151 KADEIHDYFIKLE
+151 
-164 EILHEIIKEESDE
+164 IKELRINGIYD
-177 LKLQLEQKNTEIQ
+177 LQKQLEQKNVEIQ

-232 KTFKTGEYIIKIGQS
+232 KTFKTGEYVIKIGQS
-247 RKGIM
+247 RKGIL

-269 CFSVNRSH
+269 CFSVNTSH
-277 DFENFLHNHEDIRGN
+277 EFENFLHNHEDIRGN

-298 NHETELELFL
+298 NHENELELFL

-374 DNLEQILQEK
+374 DNLEKLIQEK
-384 TSITTKEEPKIT
+384 TSIATTKEEPKIT

-470 KIEPTKQTKTQN
+470 KIEPTKQTKTPN

-494 EIVNVFIDRKT
+494 EIVNVYIDRKT

-538 CEDELKSA
+538 CQDELKSA
-546 FEEQCGEPFL
+546 FEEQCGEPLL

-564 DAENKLTKEFAS
+564 DAEHKLTKEFAS

-589 ILAKCYNKD
+589 TLAKCYNKD

>member
-1 MMSVDIVNLIETN
+1 MSLLVYNMSVDIVNLIETN

-32 THFTDYEQ
+32 IHFTDYEQ

-53 NKSDFVIDLDNIWRW
+53 NKTDFVIDLDNIWKW
-68 LGFASKFNSKRLL
+68 LGFSTKQKAKQLL
-81 EKCFIIEKDYKILL
+81 EKNFIIDINYKTSL
-95 NHQVRQ
+95 NHQV
-101 SDDTIINKD
+101 K
-110 YKILLLTKERQ
+110 Q

-131 ETFMLTIE
+131 ETFMLNIE

-164 EILHEIIKEESDE
+164 EILYDIMKEESDE
-177 LKLQLEQKNTEIQ
+177 LKLQLEQKNTEI
-190 QIEESK
+190 ESK
-196 DKELEMKLKQQQC
+196 DKELEMKLKQQQS

-252 NRYNEHKHKY
+252 NRYNEHKYKY
-262 EECLLLD
+262 DECLLLD

-292 RVNNLL
+292 RVNDLL
-298 NHETELELFL
+298 NHETEVELFL

-342 QLKMMMQMKND
+342 QLKIMMQMKTD

-359 IHELLNMMKSMSSKI
+359 IHELINMVKSLTKKM
-374 DNLEQILQEK
+374 DNLEKLLQEK
-384 TSITTKEEPKIT
+384 TTKEEPKIT

-410 QQIHPETLRLV
+410 QQIHPETLQLV
-421 KVYETVSECMKEDT
+421 KVHETASECMKYDP

-444 AIMENLVYNG
+444 AVMENLVYNG

-461 RELDPSIIH
+461 RELDPNVIHSIQ
-470 KIEPTKQTKTQN
+470 PTKQTKTQN

-505 AAHMNGYE
+505 AAQMNGYE
-513 STAALDNPVKNY
+513 STSALDNPVKNFSL
-525 TLSKDSYYKLYDD
+525 TKDSYYKLYDD
-538 CEDELKSA
+538 CDDELKSA
-546 FEEQCGEPFL
+546 FEEQCGGEPFL

-564 DAENKLTKEFAS
+564 DADHKLTKEFAS

-589 ILAKCYNKD
+589 TLTKCYNKD

-613 SMK
+613 SVK

>member
-1 MMSVDIVNLIETN
+1 MEIVKAFNTNSLHTEITIKGTLNDPLFRASDIGAILEISNIRTSINEFNET
-14 PITKLNGNYQS
+14 
-25 KLIEKVK
+25 EKVVHAMDSHGGTQHVTFLTEK
-32 THFTDYEQ
+32 GLYKVLFKSRKPIAEKFQNWVYE
-40 QMFVAS
+40 V
-46 FYCYLNY
+46 
-53 NKSDFVIDLDNIWRW
+53 
-68 LGFASKFNSKRLL
+68 
-81 EKCFIIEKDYKILL
+81 
-95 NHQVRQ
+95 
-101 SDDTIINKD
+101 
-110 YKILLLTKERQ
+110 
-121 SDDTRGGHNK
+121 
-131 ETFMLTIE
+131 
-139 TFKKYCMKAGTK
+139 
-151 KADEIHDYFIKLE
+151 
-164 EILHEIIKEESDE
+164 IKELRINGIYD
-177 LKLQLEQKNTEIQ
+177 LQKQLEQKNTEIQ
-190 QIEESK
+190 QIEELK
-196 DKELEMKLKQQQC
+196 EKELEMKLKQQQS

-232 KTFKTGEYIIKIGQS
+232 KTFKTGEDIIKIGQS

-262 EECLLLD
+262 DECLLLD

-374 DNLEQILQEK
+374 DNLEKILQEK
-384 TSITTKEEPKIT
+384 SSIATTKEEPKIT

-494 EIVNVFIDRKT
+494 EIMNVYIDRKT

-538 CEDELKSA
+538 CDDELKSA

-589 ILAKCYNKD
+589 TLAKCYNKD

-613 SMK
+613 SHK

>member
-1 MMSVDIVNLIETN
+1 MEIVKAFNSNSLHTEITIKGTLNDPLFRASDIGAILEISNIRTTINEFNET
-14 PITKLNGNYQS
+14 
-25 KLIEKVK
+25 EKVVHTMD
-32 THFTDYEQ
+32 THGGTQNVSFLTEKGLYKVLFKSRKPIAEKFQNWVYE
-40 QMFVAS
+40 V
-46 FYCYLNY
+46 
-53 NKSDFVIDLDNIWRW
+53 
-68 LGFASKFNSKRLL
+68 
-81 EKCFIIEKDYKILL
+81 
-95 NHQVRQ
+95 
-101 SDDTIINKD
+101 
-110 YKILLLTKERQ
+110 
-121 SDDTRGGHNK
+121 
-131 ETFMLTIE
+131 
-139 TFKKYCMKAGTK
+139 
-151 KADEIHDYFIKLE
+151 
-164 EILHEIIKEESDE
+164 IKELRINGIYD
-177 LKLQLEQKNTEIQ
+177 LQKQLEQKNVDIQ

-232 KTFKTGEYIIKIGQS
+232 KTFKTGEYVIKIGQS
-247 RKGIM
+247 RKGIL

-269 CFSVNRSH
+269 CFSVNTSH
-277 DFENFLHNHEDIRGN
+277 EFENFLHNHEDIRGN

-298 NHETELELFL
+298 NHENELELFL

-374 DNLEQILQEK
+374 DNLEKLIQEK
-384 TSITTKEEPKIT
+384 TSIATTKEEPKIT

-494 EIVNVFIDRKT
+494 EIVNVYIDRKT

-538 CEDELKSA
+538 CQDELKSA
-546 FEEQCGEPFL
+546 FEEQCGEPLL

-564 DAENKLTKEFAS
+564 DAEHKLTKEFAS

-589 ILAKCYNKD
+589 TLAKCYNKD

>member
-53 NKSDFVIDLDNIWRW
+53 NNTDFVIDLDNIWGW
-68 LGFASKFNSKRLL
+68 LGFSTKQKAKQLL
-81 EKCFIIEKDYKILL
+81 EKNFIIDINYKTLL
-95 NHQVRQ
+95 NHQVKQ

-110 YKILLLTKERQ
+110 YKLSLCQPAGQ
-121 SDDTRGGHNK
+121 STHIKGGHNK

-164 EILHEIIKEESDE
+164 EILQEIMKEESDE
-177 LKLQLEQKNTEIQ
+177 LKLQLEEKNVEI
-190 QIEESK
+190 ESK
-196 DKELEMKLKQQQC
+196 DKELEMKLKQQQS

-262 EECLLLD
+262 DECLLLD

-277 DFENFLHNHEDIRGN
+277 DFENFLHNHEDVRGN

-342 QLKMMMQMKND
+342 QLKMMMQLKAD

-359 IHELLNMMKSMSSKI
+359 IHELINMVKSLTKKM
-374 DNLEQILQEK
+374 DNLEKLMQEK
-384 TSITTKEEPKIT
+384 TSKEEPKIT

-421 KVYETVSECMKEDT
+421 KVYETASECMKEDP

-444 AIMENLVYNG
+444 AVMENLVYNG

-494 EIVNVFIDRKT
+494 EIMNVFIDRKT

-538 CEDELKSA
+538 CDDELKSA

-589 ILAKCYNKD
+589 TLAKCYNKD

-613 SMK
+613 SVK